1 MRCQITPLA
10 LALLLLGGLSA
21 QADVIAREGKGYLE
35 ERPDG
40 KLVLHV
46 EGEPYEMGFQ
56 QGRLL
61 KDMVSA
67 NLKNIVENKS
77 KMGQSDAYQAYVT
90 MRPMMHAMLRAHIPA
105 RYSEEMRGVAEGAGI
120 DYDLVEAGNLFP
132 AAFHCSGIALSG
144 KATKDGSLYHVRI
157 LDYMTELGLQDTALV
172 IEHAPAGRKRWLNVG
187 FAGFIG
193 SVTGMNEDQVAIG
206 EMGGE
211 GLGYWDGMPMPLL
224 IRDALERAS
233 TLEEAVEIFRE
244 TKRTC
249 EYYYVISDG
258 KTKRAIGLWCT
269 DEVFETVAPGQTFTF
284 LQRGKLRRKAAG
296 GKIFGK
302 DIKVE
307 VEKHSILLKGPKGSL
322 EGFVAMPPA
331 DALVISAPDRYAE
344 FCRRLDAN
352 YGQIDGAL
360 LQEMVKRPVSMKSNL
375 HVAIF
380 HPETLE
386 VWVAIAGSDGTP
398 ACDMPYARYTLTPSP
413 EAAKSAAAKAA
424 AAKAANK

>member
-1 MRCQITPLA
+1 MRIPTAPLA
-10 LALLLLGGLSA
+10 LVLLLAGALGA
-21 QADVIAREGKGYLE
+21 RADVIAREGKGSLE
-35 ERPDG
+35 KRPDG
-40 KLVLHV
+40 NLVLHLA
-46 EGEPYEMGFQ
+46 GSPYEMGLQ

-61 KDMVSA
+61 KDMVSK
-67 NLKNIVENKS
+67 NLRNIVENTT
-77 KMGQSDAYQAYVT
+77 KMGESDAYQAYRT
-90 MRPMMHAMLRAHIPA
+90 MRPMMHAMLRPHIPA
-105 RYSEEMRGVAEGAGI
+105 RYIEEMRGLAEGAGL

-132 AAFHCSGIALSG
+132 AAFHCSGIALRG

-157 LDYMTELGLQDTALV
+157 LDYMTQLGLQDTALV
-172 IEHAPAGRKRWLNVG
+172 IEHSPEGRKRWLNVG

-211 GLGYWDGMPMPLL
+211 GLGYWEGMPMPLL

-244 TKRTC
+244 AKRTC

-258 KTKRAIGLWCT
+258 KTKRALGLWCT

-284 LQRGKLRRKAAG
+284 LQRGKPRRKAAG
-296 GKIFGK
+296 GKVFAK
-302 DIKVE
+302 DLKVE
-307 VEKHSILLKGPKGSL
+307 VAKHSILLQGPKGSL
-322 EGFVAMPPA
+322 EGFVAMPPE
-331 DALVISAPDRYAE
+331 DALVISGPDRYAA
-344 FCRRLDAN
+344 FCKRLDES
-352 YGQIDGAL
+352 YGKIDAPL

-398 ACDMPYARYTLTPSP
+398 ACDMPYARYVLEPTG
-413 EAAKSAAAKAA
+413 ASAAAQGKSAQE
-424 AAKAANK
+424 KAANK